1 MDYFPKNSFVTLT
14 YCDETLPKDGSIHKE
29 ELVKFFK
36 RLRKDLGSRK
46 IKYFACGE
54 YGEKTGRPH
63 YHSIIFGLGSEEKEL
78 LRSAWSKGFIYSGS
92 VTYNSA
98 RYVAGYVMKKYS
110 GDLAKEVYG
119 DKEIPFRLSSLGL
132 GKQWCDDHEKYLIEN
147 LGLTIKGIPCG
158 MPRYYRNRL
167 GEKLDDEKLEKKRI
181 ELSNESREK
190 MDKRGVDRL
199 SEAEYRRLQ
208 RVQYKETLEKR
219 IAMKNERKK
228 I

>member
-1 MDYFPKNSFVTLT
+1 MACRIAKTREWSTRIIHEMDYFPKNSFVTLT

-92 VTYNSA
+92 VTYDSA
-98 RYVAGYVMKKYS
+98 RYVAGYVMKNTPVISQRRYTGKRRF
-110 GDLAKEVYG
+110 
-119 DKEIPFRLSSLGL
+119 PLGSPL
-132 GKQWCDDHEKYLIEN
+132 
-147 LGLTIKGIPCG
+147 
-158 MPRYYRNRL
+158 
-167 GEKLDDEKLEKKRI
+167 
-181 ELSNESREK
+181 
-190 MDKRGVDRL
+190 
-199 SEAEYRRLQ
+199 
-208 RVQYKETLEKR
+208 
-219 IAMKNERKK
+219 
-228 I
+228 